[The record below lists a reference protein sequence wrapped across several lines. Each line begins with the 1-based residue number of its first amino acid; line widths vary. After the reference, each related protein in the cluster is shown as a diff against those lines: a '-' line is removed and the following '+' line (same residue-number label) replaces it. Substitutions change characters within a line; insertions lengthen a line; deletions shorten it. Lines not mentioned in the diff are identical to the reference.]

1 MWIQHET
8 QQDMI
13 PTQHSLVA
21 RLRDGGS
28 NSDWE
33 RFEALY
39 KRPILAFA
47 ASRSLNEYDC
57 CDLFQEFSIR
67 MHRVGFSRFD
77 PKKGRF
83 STFLFKV
90 ADGLVKDA
98 IRRRARAECR
108 HVQMRLPAAENCS
121 TWQDQ
126 LPDPGNDP
134 AQAAE
139 WQGQLALVHTALDFL
154 LKQNC
159 FQPKTISLFKT
170 VIFEQKS
177 AAEVAKTF
185 NTSVGNVYEAKRA
198 VLAKLKSMLR
208 ALDNGRDLQQALV

>member
-1 MWIQHET
+1 MIST
-8 QQDMI
+8 QQ
-13 PTQHSLVA
+13 SLVA
-21 RLRDGGS
+21 KLQAGGS
-28 NSDWE
+28 DSDWE

-47 ASRSLNEYDC
+47 ASRSLNEFDC
-57 CDLFQEFSIR
+57 CDVFQEFSIR

-98 IRRRARAECR
+98 IRRRACAETR
-108 HVQMRLPAAENCS
+108 HIRIRLQSRENS
-121 TWQDQ
+121 ALSQNSMVTAQ
-126 LPDPGNDP
+126 LQDPGKDP

-139 WQGQLALVHTALDFL
+139 WQGQLALVHTVLDFL

-159 FQPKTISLFKT
+159 FRPKTISLFQAVT
-170 VIFEQKS
+170 FEQKS
-177 AAEVAKTF
+177 AAEAARSF
-185 NTSVGNVYEAKRA
+185 HTSIGNVYEAKRA

-208 ALDNGRDLQQALV
+208 AIDNGLDLEQAL

>member
-1 MWIQHET
+1 
-8 QQDMI
+8 MI

-47 ASRSLNEYDC
+47 ASRSLNEFDC
-57 CDLFQEFSIR
+57 RDVFQEFSIR
-67 MHRVGFSRFD
+67 MYRVGFSRFD
-77 PKKGRF
+77 PEKGRF
-83 STFLFKV
+83 SSFLFKV
-90 ADGLVKDA
+90 ADGFVKDA
-98 IRRRARAECR
+98 IRRRSRAESR
-108 HVQMRLPAAENCS
+108 HIQIEQPAPES
-121 TWQDQ
+121 SSFGEQ
-126 LPDPGNDP
+126 LPDSGKNP

-139 WQGQLALVHTALDFL
+139 WQGQLALVHTTLEFL
-154 LKQNC
+154 LEQKC
-159 FQPKTISLFKT
+159 FQATTISLFKAVT
-170 VIFEQKS
+170 FEQKDP
-177 AAEVAKTF
+177 AEVANAF

-208 ALDNGRDLQQALV
+208 ALDNGLDLEQALTV